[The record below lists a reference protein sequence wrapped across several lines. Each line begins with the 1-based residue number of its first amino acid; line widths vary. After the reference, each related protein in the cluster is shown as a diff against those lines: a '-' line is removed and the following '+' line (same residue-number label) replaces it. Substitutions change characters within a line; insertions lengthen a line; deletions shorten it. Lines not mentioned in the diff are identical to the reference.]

1 MPIITDE
8 KNNIIAGHGR
18 YLASKKLQLKEV
30 PVIKKNNISEAKIKA
45 FRIAERSLRN
55 EDSFSKNYT

>member
-30 PVIKKNNISEAKIKA
+30 PVIKKIIYQKLK
-45 FRIAERSLRN
+45 L
-55 EDSFSKNYT
+55 KLLG